1 MCPAIYYHTSNMPL
15 KEELENASLTRD
27 HFFSL
32 CIEEIK
38 TRFAPQ
44 KIESDGAG
52 KLQIVSAQ
60 GKELTLYLHNLWIQC
75 RKRAGTR
82 GEVFERHFAAIAAL
96 MDPDADPPVTKQNVV
111 AIIKD
116 EEYVAGFHNQKDP
129 TVREHLVADLWIVYA
144 LDSPK
149 LTTSLGESQMKA
161 LKIAPEELR
170 SLALT
175 NLRNILPETEQH
187 GDGPWYML
195 TAGGDYTA
203 SLLLFDDLWSE
214 LQESVEGDIVVAV
227 PARDVVLFTGSRSQQ
242 GMEMVRHKAREIVEG
257 GDHVISQTLLR
268 RIAGKWSVF
277 E

>member
-1 MCPAIYYHTSNMPL
+1 MPL
-15 KEELENASLTRD
+15 KEELEKASLTRD
-27 HFFSL
+27 YFFSL

-44 KIESDGAG
+44 QIDSDGAG

-60 GKELTLYLHNLWIQC
+60 GKKFTLFLHNLWIKC
-75 RKRAGTR
+75 RNSAGTR
-82 GEVFERHFAAIAAL
+82 SEVFEQHFAAIAAML
-96 MDPDADPPVTKQNVV
+96 DPDADPPVTRQNVI

-116 EEYVAGFHNQKDP
+116 DEYVAAYCNQTDP
-129 TVREHLVADLWIVYA
+129 AVREHLVADLWIVYA
-144 LDSPK
+144 LDLPK
-149 LTTSLGESQMKA
+149 ITTSLGESEMRE
-161 LKIAPEELR
+161 LKITPEELR

-203 SLLLFDDLWSE
+203 SLLLFDDFWSE

-242 GMEMVRHKAREIVEG
+242 GIEMVRQKAREIVEG
-257 GDHVISQTLLR
+257 GDHVVSQTLLR